1 LFDAFEKGALV
12 FNYLGHGGEDG
23 LSAERIWEKSDG
35 QNLSNQYK
43 YPLFTI
49 TCEFSRFDNPSR
61 PTAGEYTYGIK
72 RWCNC
77 HDHTIRSIGQ
87 FSAEN
92 FNDAFSENYS
102 LWLKP
107 IYLY

>member
-1 LFDAFEKGALV
+1 LV

-43 YPLFTI
+43 YPLFITI

-61 PTAGEYTYGIK
+61 PTAGEYTYWNPKG
-72 RWCNC
+72 
-77 HDHTIRSIGQ
+77 
-87 FSAEN
+87 
-92 FNDAFSENYS
+92 
-102 LWLKP
+102 
-107 IYLY
+107 